1 MKQRLLLNER
11 GAMEGVDSG
20 GHRYFPGEGCVYS
33 ETSERMKWME
43 PSEDVVGRRLEGSRG
58 NDECSEQREQK
69 IQRHRERL
77 YTHTAQGLGEARRE
91 EGFPGHAGSL
101 DLTTRALKNFKSD
114 TQLDN

>member
-1 MKQRLLLNER
+1 MKQRLLLNGR
-11 GAMEGVDSG
+11 GATEGVNSS
-20 GHRYFPGEGCVYS
+20 GHRCFPGESCVYP

-43 PSEDVVGRRLEGSRG
+43 PSEDVVGRRLGG

-69 IQRHRERL
+69 IQRHREWL

-91 EGFPGHAGSL
+91 EGSPGHAGCL
-101 DLTTRALKNFKSD
+101 DWTTTRALKNFKSG